1 VFFDDKDR
9 QTHLDLSNKYADKY
23 ALQIRAYCLMDT
35 HVHLLAIPETEILA
49 PCVGLTNQV
58 YTQRLIRKR
67 NQSVRIWQNRFYTC
81 VVGTELYLWAAARAI
96 VWNPQKVGKP
106 RTKNNKGK
114 IMGEPIF
121 NPAINITTVSKGFGS
136 GRKRNQ
142 ALCDLSLAIAQGE
155 VFGFLG
161 PNWAGKSTTIKLLL
175 RFLKPDS
182 GSLSILGKSIGQDE
196 FRHQIGYLSEF
207 PFFYDHLTARETLL
221 LSGRLS
227 SMNRHAIDQRIVMLL
242 ERMNLIEAAD
252 RRVGGFSKGMK
263 QRLGMANALIHDPE
277 VLIFDEP
284 MSGLDPVGRHQIK
297 GLIAELKQQGK
308 TIFFSSHILSDIEAL
323 CDRIGVINK
332 GVLLYAGGLDDFLV
346 SDCGLEERFVDV
358 IEEANHASAA

>member
-1 VFFDDKDR
+1 MTF
-9 QTHLDLSNKYADKY
+9 
-23 ALQIRAYCLMDT
+23 
-35 HVHLLAIPETEILA
+35 
-49 PCVGLTNQV
+49 
-58 YTQRLIRKR
+58 
-67 NQSVRIWQNRFYTC
+67 
-81 VVGTELYLWAAARAI
+81 
-96 VWNPQKVGKP
+96 
-106 RTKNNKGK
+106 
-114 IMGEPIF
+114 
-121 NPAINITTVSKGFGS
+121 PAIEITDLGKAFGS
-136 GRKRNQ
+136 GRTKNQ
-142 ALCDLSLAIAQGE
+142 ALSDLSLTISQGE

-161 PNWAGKSTTIKLLL
+161 PNGAGKSTTIKLLL

-182 GSLSILGKSIGQDE
+182 GSLRILGKSVGQEE
-196 FRHQIGYLSEF
+196 FRHRIGYLSEV

-227 SMNRHAIDQRIVMLL
+227 GMTRQMIAQRIPMLL
-242 ERMNLIEAAD
+242 ERMTLAEAAD

-323 CDRIGVINK
+323 CNRIGVIHK
-332 GVLLYAGGLDDFLV
+332 GVLLYSGELGDFLRAGG
-346 SDCGLEERFVDV
+346 GNLEERFVRI